1 MRKLLKWSW
10 WTGSVSRR
18 IGVLM
23 LLTMAL
29 TAAVAVV
36 SLRGLDTLKSELDRT
51 VREQSQAA
59 TLVGSMLQESQRLSD
74 SARLAASAPTPEAR
88 DAALAQLEASKK
100 ALGERVDE
108 ISARMNNAP
117 ELQKALQEG
126 FSSFVISAVKASRL
140 IKAGRTDD
148 AERELLTS
156 FDPKLLSYV
165 LMTVNGIS
173 EHTEHA
179 VQAVAATGHGAYN
192 RTLGLL
198 LPILFAVAAGMVVSH
213 LLLRWTVIK
222 PVQRVAR
229 AAEQLSQGTFDIDL
243 TSTSRDECGDM
254 LHAMA
259 SLRGQLASMIDAI
272 SSASSSV
279 ATTADALAEDN
290 RDLSSRTN
298 EQVRAFR
305 DASQALEALNVMA
318 QKSAE
323 GARQVSNDMQQAFSS
338 AERGNAVIV
347 QAVTTMQTTAEACRR
362 IADTV
367 GMIDEIAFKTN
378 ILALNAAVEAARA
391 GEHGRSFAVVAAEV
405 RELAGKSATA
415 AKEIAAL
422 IDSSVV
428 AVTQGSQLVGEAGA
442 AMGTIV
448 RQVRDATGR
457 MAEISAASREQS
469 MRAGQVTQA
478 MSEINSGTQRNAGM
492 VSQAAASTETLR
504 NEARALMS
512 SVSEFSQ
519 QQQHEPA
526 AA

>member
-1 MRKLLKWSW
+1 
-10 WTGSVSRR
+10 
-18 IGVLM
+18 
-23 LLTMAL
+23 
-29 TAAVAVV
+29 
-36 SLRGLDTLKSELDRT
+36 
-51 VREQSQAA
+51 
-59 TLVGSMLQESQRLSD
+59 
-74 SARLAASAPTPEAR
+74 
-88 DAALAQLEASKK
+88 
-100 ALGERVDE
+100 
-108 ISARMNNAP
+108 
-117 ELQKALQEG
+117 
-126 FSSFVISAVKASRL
+126 
-140 IKAGRTDD
+140 
-148 AERELLTS
+148 
-156 FDPKLLSYV
+156 
-165 LMTVNGIS
+165 MTINGIS

-179 VQAVAATGHGAYN
+179 VEAVAATGHGAYD

-229 AAEQLSQGTFDIDL
+229 AAEQLAQGTFDIDL
-243 TSTSRDECGDM
+243 TSTSRDECGHM

-290 RDLSSRTN
+290 HDLSSRTN
-298 EQVRAFR
+298 EQARAFR

-347 QAVTTMQTTAEACRR
+347 QAVATMQTTAEACRR

-442 AMGTIV
+442 AMETIV

-469 MRAGQVTQA
+469 MRAGQVTNA

-519 QQQHEPA
+519 QQHEPA

>member
-1 MRKLLKWSW
+1 MSKLLQWSW

-18 IGVLM
+18 IGVITF
-23 LLTMAL
+23 LTMVL
-29 TAAVAVV
+29 TGAVAFV
-36 SLRGLDTLKSELDRT
+36 SLRGLHALNSELDRT

-59 TLVGSMLQESQRLSD
+59 ALVGAMLQESQRLSD

-88 DAALAQLEASKK
+88 EAALEQLEASKK

-108 ISARMNNAP
+108 ISGRLGNAP
-117 ELQKALQEG
+117 ELQEALQAG

-140 IKAGRTDD
+140 MKAGRGPE

-156 FDPKLLSYV
+156 FDPKLLAYV
-165 LMTVNGIS
+165 LMTINGIT

-179 VQAVAATGHGAYN
+179 VQAVALTGHGAYDA
-192 RTLGLL
+192 TLALL
-198 LPILFAVAAGMVVSH
+198 FPILVAVAGGVIISH
-213 LLLRWTVIK
+213 LLLHSTVIK
-222 PVQRVAR
+222 PVQRMAR
-229 AAEQLSQGTFDIDL
+229 AAEQLSQGAFDIDL
-243 TSTSRDECGDM
+243 TSTSADECGDM
-254 LHAMA
+254 LRAMA

-272 SSASSSV
+272 SSASRLV
-279 ATTADALAEDN
+279 ATTADNLAEDN
-290 RDLSSRTN
+290 HDLSSRTH
-298 EQVRAFR
+298 EQARSFR

-323 GARQVSNDMQQAFSS
+323 GARQVSSDMQQAFSS
-338 AERGNAVIV
+338 AQRGNAVIV
-347 QAVTTMQTTAEACRR
+347 QAVATMQTTAEACKR

-378 ILALNAAVEAARA
+378 ILSLNAAVEAARA

-422 IDSSVV
+422 IDRSCE
-428 AVTQGSQLVGEAGA
+428 AVDRGSKLVGEAGE
-442 AMGTIV
+442 AMETIV
-448 RQVRDATGR
+448 RQVREAAGR
-457 MAEISAASREQS
+457 MSDISTASREQS
-469 MRAGQVTQA
+469 MRAGQVTRA
-478 MSEINSGTQRNAGM
+478 MSEIDSGTQRNAGM

-504 NEARALMS
+504 GEARALMA
-512 SVSEFSQ
+512 SVSEFSHQ
-519 QQQHEPA
+519 REPA

>member
-1 MRKLLKWSW
+1 MRKLLQWSW
-10 WTGSVSRR
+10 WTGSVSHR
-18 IGVLM
+18 IGVIT
-23 LLTMAL
+23 LLTMVL
-29 TAAVAVV
+29 IAAVAFV
-36 SLRGLDTLKSELDRT
+36 SLRGLHTLNSELDRT

-59 TLVGSMLQESQRLSD
+59 TLVGAMLQETERLSD

-88 DAALAQLEASKK
+88 DAALTQLDASKK
-100 ALGERVDE
+100 ALGERVDT
-108 ISARMNNAP
+108 ISARMSNAP

-140 IKAGRTDD
+140 IKAGNTAD

-165 LMTVNGIS
+165 LMTINGIS
-173 EHTEHA
+173 QHTEHS

-192 RTLGLL
+192 RTLALL

-229 AAEQLSQGTFDIDL
+229 AAEQLAQGTFDIDL

-259 SLRGQLASMIDAI
+259 SLRGQLAAMIDAI

-279 ATTADALAEDN
+279 ANTADALAEDN
-290 RDLSSRTN
+290 HDLSSRTN
-298 EQVRAFR
+298 EQARAFR
-305 DASQALEALNVMA
+305 DASRALEALNVMA

-323 GARQVSNDMQQAFSS
+323 GARQVSDDMQQAFSS

-347 QAVTTMQTTAEACRR
+347 EAVATMQTTAESCRR

-405 RELAGKSATA
+405 RELAGKCATA

-422 IDSSVV
+422 IGGSVV

-442 AMGTIV
+442 AMETIV

-469 MRAGQVTQA
+469 MRAGQVTHA
-478 MSEINSGTQRNAGM
+478 MSEIDSGTQRNAGM

-519 QQQHEPA
+519 QQHEPA

>member
-1 MRKLLKWSW
+1 
-10 WTGSVSRR
+10 VSRR
-18 IGVLM
+18 IGVIT
-23 LLTMAL
+23 LLTMVL
-29 TAAVAVV
+29 TAAVAGV
-36 SLRGLDTLKSELDRT
+36 SLRGLHALNSELDRT
-51 VREQSQAA
+51 VVEQSQAA
-59 TLVGSMLQESQRLSD
+59 ALVGAMLEESQRLSD

-108 ISARMNNAP
+108 ISARLSNAP

-140 IKAGRTDD
+140 IKAGRTAD

-156 FDPKLLSYV
+156 FDPKLLAYV
-165 LMTVNGIS
+165 LMTVSGIS

-179 VQAVAATGHGAYN
+179 VQAVATTGHGAYN
-192 RTLGLL
+192 RTLALL
-198 LPILFAVAAGMVVSH
+198 MPILIAAAAGMIVSH
-213 LLLRWTVIK
+213 LLLRLTVIK

-229 AAEQLSQGTFDIDL
+229 AAEQLAEGKFDIDL
-243 TSTSRDECGDM
+243 TSTSKDECGHM
-254 LHAMA
+254 LQAMA
-259 SLRGQLASMIDAI
+259 SLRGQLATMIDAI
-272 SSASSSV
+272 SSASQAV
-279 ATTADALAEDN
+279 ATTADHLAEDN
-290 RDLSSRTN
+290 HDLSSRTH
-298 EQVRAFR
+298 EQARAFR
-305 DASQALEALNVMA
+305 EASQALEALNVMA

-323 GARQVSNDMQQAFSS
+323 GARQVSNDMQQAFGS
-338 AERGNAVIV
+338 AQRGNAVIV
-347 QAVTTMQTTAEACRR
+347 QAVATMQTTAEACRR

-422 IDSSVV
+422 IGSSVD
-428 AVTQGSQLVGEAGA
+428 AVERGSKLVGEAGA
-442 AMGTIV
+442 AMETIV
-448 RQVRDATGR
+448 RQVRDAAGR
-457 MAEISAASREQS
+457 MSDISTASREQS
-469 MRAGQVTQA
+469 MRAGQVTNA
-478 MSEINSGTQRNAGM
+478 MSEIDSGTQRNAGM

-504 NEARALMS
+504 SEARTLMS
-512 SVSEFSQ
+512 SVSEFSHQ
-519 QQQHEPA
+519 PESA

>member
-1 MRKLLKWSW
+1 MRNLLQWSW

-18 IGVLM
+18 IGVIT
-23 LLTMAL
+23 LLTMIL
-29 TAAVAVV
+29 TAAVAAV
-36 SLRGLDTLKSELDRT
+36 SLRGLHALNSELDRT

-59 TLVGSMLQESQRLSD
+59 SLVGAMLQEAQRLSD
-74 SARLAASAPTPEAR
+74 SARLAASAATPEER
-88 DAALAQLEASKK
+88 DAALLQLEASKK

-108 ISARMNNAP
+108 ISARLSNAP
-117 ELQKALQEG
+117 ELQKALQDG

-140 IKAGRTDD
+140 IKAGRTPE
-148 AERELLTS
+148 AERELLTA

-165 LMTVNGIS
+165 LMTVSGIS
-173 EHTEHA
+173 DHTEHA
-179 VQAVAATGHGAYN
+179 VEAVAVTGHGAYN
-192 RTLGLL
+192 ATLGLL
-198 LPILFAVAAGMVVSH
+198 LPILVAVAAGMITSH
-213 LLLRWTVIK
+213 VLLRSTVIK

-229 AAEQLSQGTFDIDL
+229 AAEQLAQGTFDIDL

-259 SLRGQLASMIDAI
+259 SLRGQLASMIEAI
-272 SSASSSV
+272 SSASSAV
-279 ATTADALAEDN
+279 ATTADSLAEDN
-290 RDLSSRTN
+290 HDLSSRTN
-298 EQVRAFR
+298 EQARAFR
-305 DASQALEALNVMA
+305 EASQALEALNVMA

-338 AERGNAVIV
+338 AQRGNDVIV
-347 QAVTTMQTTAEACRR
+347 QAVATMQTSAEASRR

-428 AVTQGSQLVGEAGA
+428 AVTRGSQLVGEAGA
-442 AMGTIV
+442 AMETIV
-448 RQVRDATGR
+448 RQVRDAADR
-457 MAEISAASREQS
+457 MSDISAASREQS
-469 MRAGQVTQA
+469 MRAGQVTSA
-478 MSEINSGTQRNAGM
+478 MSEIDSGTQRNAGM

-504 NEARALMS
+504 SEARTLMA
-512 SVSEFSQ
+512 SVSEFTHRQ
-519 QQQHEPA
+519 EAEA
-526 AA
+526 A

>member
-1 MRKLLKWSW
+1 
-10 WTGSVSRR
+10 
-18 IGVLM
+18 
-23 LLTMAL
+23 MAL
-29 TAAVAVV
+29 TAAVAGV
-36 SLRGLDTLKSELDRT
+36 SLRGLHALNSELDRT
-51 VREQSQAA
+51 VVEQSQAA
-59 TLVGSMLQESQRLSD
+59 ALVGAMLEESQRLSD

-108 ISARMNNAP
+108 ISARLSNAP

-140 IKAGRTDD
+140 IKAGRTGD

-165 LMTVNGIS
+165 LMTINGIS

-198 LPILFAVAAGMVVSH
+198 LPILFAVAAGMVISH
-213 LLLRWTVIK
+213 VLLRWTVIK

-229 AAEQLSQGTFDIDL
+229 AAEQLAQGTFDIDL

-272 SSASSSV
+272 SSASSAV
-279 ATTADALAEDN
+279 ATTADSLAEDN
-290 RDLSSRTN
+290 HDLSSRTN
-298 EQVRAFR
+298 EQARAFR
-305 DASQALEALNVMA
+305 DASQALQALNVMA

-323 GARQVSNDMQQAFSS
+323 GARQVSSDMQQAFGS
-338 AERGNAVIV
+338 AQRGNAVIV
-347 QAVTTMQTTAEACRR
+347 EAVATMQTTAEACRR

-422 IDSSVV
+422 IDSSVD
-428 AVTQGSQLVGEAGA
+428 AVTRGSQLVGEAGV
-442 AMGTIV
+442 AMETIV
-448 RQVRDATGR
+448 QQVRDAAGR
-457 MAEISAASREQS
+457 MSEISTASREQS
-469 MRAGQVTQA
+469 MRAGQVTNA

-519 QQQHEPA
+519 HQQHEPA
-526 AA
+526 AAEPR

>member
-1 MRKLLKWSW
+1 MRKLLQWSW

-18 IGVLM
+18 IGVITV
-23 LLTMAL
+23 LTMAL
-29 TAAVAVV
+29 TAAVAAV
-36 SLRGLDTLKSELDRT
+36 SLRGLHTLNSELDRT

-59 TLVGSMLQESQRLSD
+59 ALVGAMLEESQRLSD
-74 SARLAASAPTPEAR
+74 SARLAAGAPTPEAR

-108 ISARMNNAP
+108 ISARLSNAP

-140 IKAGRTDD
+140 IKAGRTAD
-148 AERELLTS
+148 AERELLTA
-156 FDPKLLSYV
+156 FDPQLLSYV
-165 LMTVNGIS
+165 LMTIRGIS
-173 EHTEHA
+173 EHTERA
-179 VQAVAATGHGAYN
+179 VQAVAVTGHGAYN

-198 LPILFAVAAGMVVSH
+198 LPILVAMAAGMIVSH
-213 LLLRWTVIK
+213 VLLRSTVIK

-229 AAEQLSQGTFDIDL
+229 AAEQLAQGTFDIDL

-259 SLRGQLASMIDAI
+259 SLRGQLASMIEAI
-272 SSASSSV
+272 SSASSAV
-279 ATTADALAEDN
+279 ATTADSLADDN
-290 RDLSSRTN
+290 QDLSSRTN
-298 EQVRAFR
+298 EQARAFR
-305 DASQALEALNVMA
+305 EASQALEALNVMA
-318 QKSAE
+318 HKSAE
-323 GARQVSNDMQQAFSS
+323 GARQVSGDMQQAFSS
-338 AERGNAVIV
+338 AQRGNDVIV
-347 QAVTTMQTTAEACRR
+347 QAVATMETTAEACRR

-415 AKEIAAL
+415 AKEIASL
-422 IDSSVV
+422 IDGSVV
-428 AVTQGSQLVGEAGA
+428 AVTRGSQLVGEAGV
-442 AMGTIV
+442 AMETIV
-448 RQVRDATGR
+448 RQVRDAAGR
-457 MAEISAASREQS
+457 MSDISAASREQS
-469 MRAGQVTQA
+469 MRAGQVTSA
-478 MSEINSGTQRNAGM
+478 MSAIDSGTQRNAGM

-504 NEARALMS
+504 NEARALMA
-512 SVSEFSQ
+512 SVSEFAHH
-519 QQQHEPA
+519 HEA